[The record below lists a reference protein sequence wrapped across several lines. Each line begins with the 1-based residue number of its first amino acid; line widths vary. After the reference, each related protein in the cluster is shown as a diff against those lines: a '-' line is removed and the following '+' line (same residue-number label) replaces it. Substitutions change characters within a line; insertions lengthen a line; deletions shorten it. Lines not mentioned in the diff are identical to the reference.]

1 VISQG
6 TFNKQYLLFLSA
18 KTTPRGLNKGFSI
31 SMERQLSKSGGRQPR
46 KNNNGH
52 NSSVTKSDNK
62 IRSIVKSAI
71 VGMKQLKWFDVYS
84 GTTSVSNVP
93 TFIDVTSIAAG
104 TNISQRVGAEILMR
118 SLRVSGS
125 WVVGDPT
132 NLARLVVFKWF
143 PSNSSDVP
151 SLSELTTA
159 TGGNAVIGGWLQY
172 KPSRFQILHD
182 RLFKLDTL
190 SHPIKDFVFTVR
202 INSKLDY
209 DTGSTTGRNHIYL
222 MYVTDSGVTPTPS
235 ITYTYQVVFNDLE

>member
-1 VISQG
+1 
-6 TFNKQYLLFLSA
+6 
-18 KTTPRGLNKGFSI
+18 
-31 SMERQLSKSGGRQPR
+31 MDRQLSKPRGRQPR

-52 NSSVTKSDNK
+52 NSSVSKNNSS
-62 IRSIVKSAI
+62 IRSIVKSEI

-84 GTTSVSNVP
+84 GVTSVTNVP

-132 NLARLVVFKWF
+132 QLARFVVFKWI

-159 TGGNAVIGGWLQY
+159 TGSNAVIGGWLQY
-172 KPSRFQILHD
+172 KPSRFDILHD

-190 SHPIKDFVFTVR
+190 AHPIKDFTFNVR
-202 INSKLDY
+202 INQKLDY
-209 DTGSTTGRNHIYL
+209 DTGSTTGRNHIYI
-222 MYVTDSGVTPTPS
+222 MYVTDSGVIPTPS
-235 ITYTYQVVFNDLE
+235 ISYTYQVVFNDLE

>member
-1 VISQG
+1 MQKSMKISQI
-6 TFNKQYLLFLSA
+6 KKSQ
-18 KTTPRGLNKGFSI
+18 KKGN
-31 SMERQLSKSGGRQPR
+31 E
-46 KNNNGH
+46 
-52 NSSVTKSDNK
+52 TNK
-62 IRSIVKSAI
+62 IRSLVRSEI

-84 GTTSVSNVP
+84 GVTGITNVP

-118 SLRVSGS
+118 SLRISGS

-132 NLARLVVFKWF
+132 QLARLVVFKWI

-159 TGGNAVIGGWLQY
+159 TGNDVVIGGLLQY

-182 RLFKLDTL
+182 QLWKLDTL
-190 SHPIKDFVFTVR
+190 AHPIKDFTFTVR

-209 DTGSTTGRNHIYL
+209 DTGSTTGRNHIYM
-222 MYVTDSGVTPTPS
+222 MYVTDSGVVPTPS
-235 ITYTYQVVFNDLE
+235 IRYSYQVIFNDLE